1 MRYVIQSGA
10 TNGLSL
16 RRVAAVVLIV
26 VTALL
31 AGPPAKANYASLLM
45 DANTGRVLYEANA
58 DIPRYPASLTKMMT
72 LYMLFEALDEGRLTL
87 GQPLYTSSHASVQS
101 PTKLG
106 LHPGQSISVEDAI
119 LALVTKSANDAAAV
133 IAEALGGSEEHFAWQ
148 MTAKAHQ
155 LGMNQTNFANASGL
169 PDQNQVTTARDMAI
183 LALALLHD
191 FPHYYQYFGT
201 ERFYWGGAF
210 HPNHNRLLGAY
221 PGVDGIKTG
230 YTHASGFNLVASAQR
245 DGRRLIGVVMGARS
259 PGSRSAIMTSL
270 LDQAFFGGQIYMAQD
285 DEPQT
290 PAAGSA
296 STWGAVAPVAVA
308 AAAQPPLTQ
317 VARAESVPSRKAV
330 RARSNRT
337 EARTSR
343 TARSTKV
350 AARSATSN
358 RGTTKQ
364 VAARAKA
371 TPAMATSR
379 ASAKSRANVQLA
391 STQRI
396 PKRPVAV
403 VRSEPAAKPKPA
415 TAVAQSKSAGVKPAK
430 ATKTAV
436 STPKRRVADNERG
449 SRS

>member
-358 RGTTKQ
+358 RGTTKL